1 MGVTNRNEVHYKKP
15 DQIGSSTESLHI
27 PQSSSSSSLANAVS
41 AENININFSPRRQKR
56 HNRLPVEG
64 PVNFPR
70 HHAGRRRL
78 RRYTAVAELAAL
90 IEEEDVEVEGI
101 SHNSPFTT
109 ILENPELEKVWNNFM
124 QKDEWE
130 QEKLTI
136 LKKSETSRIKNF
148 PSYSN
153 ISLNVRMT
161 FKMMRSL
168 YELESAEDEILQFF
182 TNTPENAFIQYNKNS
197 YQRLLIH
204 GVAQYYCLKS
214 TSFDTEDGKR
224 TIKVEN
230 PNNYREFS
238 DKRLTTIIES
248 NRKNRRET

>member
-15 DQIGSSTESLHI
+15 DQIGSSTESLYI
-27 PQSSSSSSLANAVS
+27 PQSSSLSSLASAVS
-41 AENININFSPRRQKR
+41 ADNIGIRFSPRRQKR

-64 PVNFPR
+64 PVNSPR

-90 IEEEDVEVEGI
+90 IEEDVEIEGI
-101 SHNSPFTT
+101 PHNSPFTT

-130 QEKLTI
+130 QEQLTI
-136 LKKSETSRIKNF
+136 FKKSETLRIKNV

-153 ISLNVRMT
+153 ISLNIRMT

-168 YELESAEDEILQFF
+168 YELESAEDEILQFL
-182 TNTPENAFIQYNKNS
+182 TNTPENAFVQYNKNS

-204 GVAQYYCLKS
+204 GVAQYYHLKS
-214 TSFDTEDGKR
+214 TSFDAEDGKR

-230 PNNYREFS
+230 PNNYRDFS
-238 DKRLTTIIES
+238 DKRLTTVIEN
-248 NRKNRRET
+248 NRKYRREI